1 MLASRKRFSRQQPSS
16 ISLGIVVC
24 WSIFAAL
31 VARVATIR
39 RSDYVRR
46 MTWRRPLHMLNNSG
60 QGCRSSCTG
69 FRWAEQRSY
78 GLWRWRACIRRR
90 SWWKVSLIDSS
101 RPSSITCPILV
112 MHGERDPWI
121 TSGETQALVARIDGP
136 KQVVEFPNVGHDMP
150 YVYPAPDLWVATVR
164 QFLTQLE

>member
-46 MTWRRPLHMLNNSG
+46 MTWRRPVQMGYN
-60 QGCRSSCTG
+60 G
-69 FRWAEQRSY
+69 FRHNPVDYA
-78 GLWRWRACIRRR
+78 
-90 SWWKVSLIDSS
+90 
-101 RPSSITCPILV
+101 SSITCPILV